1 MKGGICPANL
11 MQATRPAIALTVCC
25 LVALAVWRFFV
36 ASALPFSID
45 EAYYVAWSKTP
56 DWGYWTKPPFI
67 AWAIGAA
74 RWVCGEST
82 ACVRSVA
89 LLSFPMT
96 SAIVGLLTWRIAK
109 NAWAATCAAVLFATL
124 PLGMFYGIAATTD
137 ALLLLCWATAMWSLL
152 EALHGKQW
160 AWVVLGIFIGL
171 GMLAKYSM
179 AVIGLSIVLTLLHP
193 EWRAQFKKPWAY
205 ISACVALIVFAPNIA
220 WNLANQMPTFS
231 HTAGISHGG
240 NGYGLNWQSL
250 LEFEAAQL
258 VVGGPF
264 LVIAFAMWLTRKEWR
279 THADAWLLLCF
290 TLPMLLVIS
299 AQALLARAH
308 ANWASPA
315 YVALTVAS
323 VVFLWTRKGFFGKP
337 ALALTLVMNLVL
349 GAVLYHFE
357 TLVAKPLGITPSA
370 YTDPYWALRNWPDA
384 IDAVKSTLTE
394 AMPQEEWRVASD
406 DRGMLSIGQA
416 VLHLPAGA
424 ALGWQRSDSPQ
435 NHFEQR
441 FPLTKTPQQRVLLV
455 TQASQAEVL
464 AHYPHAQFARRIDAD
479 KLPDGALHFTAWW
492 ITP

>member
-1 MKGGICPANL
+1 MKVGICHANA
-11 MQATRPAIALTVCC
+11 MQSTRPVFALTFCC
-25 LVALAVWRFFV
+25 LLALAIWRFFV

-56 DWGYWTKPPFI
+56 DWGYWTKPPLI

-82 ACVRSVA
+82 ACVRGVA
-89 LLSFPMT
+89 LISFPIT
-96 SAIVGLLTWRIAK
+96 SAIVGVLTWRLAK
-109 NAWAATCAAVLFATL
+109 NVWTAAWASLLFATL

-137 ALLLLCWATAMWSLL
+137 ALLLLCWAAAIWSLW

-160 AWVVLGIFIGL
+160 AWIALGLCVGL
-171 GMLAKYSM
+171 GLLAKYSM
-179 AVIGLSIVLTLLHP
+179 VVIGLSILLTLLHP
-193 EWRAQFKKPWAY
+193 HWRAQFKNPWVY
-205 ISACVALIVFAPNIA
+205 FSACIALIVFAPNIF

-258 VVGGPF
+258 IVGGPF
-264 LVIAFAMWLTRKEWR
+264 LVIAFVMWFIQKEWR
-279 THADAWLLLCF
+279 ANADAWLLLCF
-290 TLPMLLVIS
+290 ALPMLLVIS

-323 VVFLWTRKGFFGKP
+323 VVFLWPRKGFWGKP
-337 ALALTLVMNLVL
+337 ALALTLVINLLL
-349 GAVLYHFE
+349 GAALYHFE
-357 TLVAKPLGITPSA
+357 ALIAKPLGITPSA
-370 YTDPYWALRNWPDA
+370 RTDPYWALRNWPDA
-384 IDAVKSTLTE
+384 IDAVKQTLAD
-394 AMPQEEWRVASD
+394 AMPQDQWRIASD
-406 DRGMLSIGQA
+406 DRGMLSIAQA

-424 ALGWQRSDSPQ
+424 ALGWQRGEAPN

-441 FPLTKTPQQRVLLV
+441 FPLNKTVTQRVLLI
-455 TQASQAEVL
+455 TQAGQAEVL
-464 AHYPHAQFARRIDAD
+464 ATYPHAQFAKQIDAD
-479 KLPDGALHFTAWW
+479 KLPDSALHFTAWW
-492 ITP
+492 INP

>member
-1 MKGGICPANL
+1 
-11 MQATRPAIALTVCC
+11 
-25 LVALAVWRFFV
+25 
-36 ASALPFSID
+36 
-45 EAYYVAWSKTP
+45 
-56 DWGYWTKPPFI
+56 
-67 AWAIGAA
+67 
-74 RWVCGEST
+74 
-82 ACVRSVA
+82 
-89 LLSFPMT
+89 
-96 SAIVGLLTWRIAK
+96 
-109 NAWAATCAAVLFATL
+109 
-124 PLGMFYGIAATTD
+124 
-137 ALLLLCWATAMWSLL
+137 MWSLL
-152 EALHGKQW
+152 EALHGKRW
-160 AWVVLGIFIGL
+160 AWIVLGICVGL

-179 AVIGLSIVLTLLHP
+179 AVIGLSIVLTLLHTD
-193 EWRAQFKKPWAY
+193 WRVQFQKPWAY
-205 ISACVALIVFAPNIA
+205 ISACVALIVFSPNIA

-240 NGYGLNWQSL
+240 NSYGLNWQSL
-250 LEFEAAQL
+250 LEFEAAQV
-258 VVGGPF
+258 VVGGPL
-264 LVIAFAMWLTRKEWR
+264 LVIGFAMWLVRKEWR
-279 THADAWLLLCF
+279 ANANAWLLLCF
-290 TLPMLLVIS
+290 ALPMLLVIS

-370 YTDPYWALRNWPDA
+370 HTDPYWSLRNWPDA

-394 AMPQEEWRVASD
+394 AMPQEEWRIASD

-441 FPLTKTPQQRVLLV
+441 FPLTKTPQKRVLLV

-464 AHYPHAQFARRIDAD
+464 AHYPYAKFARRIDAD
-479 KLPDGALHFTAWW
+479 KLSDGALHFTAWW
-492 ITP
+492 INP